1 MKKLGKLLA
10 LGLAG
15 TMVASAVGCGGAT
28 NTGSDTATTE
38 SADQTESTADAS
50 TEESTETAEATEAES
65 TEEATD
71 AAESTGSGAP
81 LVIGESEFSEK
92 FSPFF
97 STTTYDSNVQNLT
110 TVGLIMTD
118 RLGEVIMN
126 GIEGETKEYEGNSYE
141 YKGLSD
147 ITVTENEDGTV
158 DYAFQ
163 LRDDVKFSDGEPLT
177 ADDAIFS
184 MYVFAD
190 PSYDGSSSFN
200 ALPITGMEAY
210 RSGSDTLFNLL
221 VKAGEDNTDFTYF
234 TEDQQKKFW
243 ETDFPA
249 AKEQFINDIAD
260 YCTANGAVSEDEAV
274 AADPIAN
281 AMANWGYGQVADGVL
296 TAPSGATFDVK
307 GGTAPTVDDF
317 WNEIVAAYDGDVV
330 AATDAEKAGDSILD
344 MLGDEYKNAVETGDS
359 VTTIE
364 GIEKTGD
371 YSFTVHMDK
380 LDATAIYSLALP
392 VCPLHYYGDPSKYD
406 YEAGHFGFDKGDLST
421 VRAKT
426 TSPLGAGPYVFQKY
440 ENKIVYFT
448 ANEDFYLGAPEV
460 KEIQMKVTQQ
470 ADAEPA
476 IVQGTL
482 DIAQPSANK
491 STLEQIKGDNSNGE
505 LQGETVYTALTDFN
519 GYGYIGMNSENVK
532 VGDDP
537 SSEESKALRKA
548 IATVLAVHRDVV
560 IDSYYGEAANVI
572 NYPISNTSWAAPQA
586 SDPDYKVAFS
596 VDAEGNDIYTDGMS
610 EDEKYDAALQ
620 AALGFFEKAGYTV
633 EDGKLTAAP
642 EGAKLSYEAMIPAD
656 GSGDHPSFGILTAAK
671 EDLAKI
677 GFDLIINDLS
687 DSSVLWT
694 ATEGGTA
701 EIWCAAWGATIDPD
715 MFQVYHSEGGSAYMY
730 RINQPEL
737 DDLIIEARS
746 TTDQAVRKAIYKECL
761 DYIVDYAVE
770 IPIYQRQECSVYAPE
785 RVNVDESVMLQD
797 QTTFY
802 NFYSTTSGFDQI
814 NTLKTK

>member
-15 TMVASAVGCGGAT
+15 TMVASAVGCGG
-28 NTGSDTATTE
+28 NTSGTETTTE
-38 SADQTESTADAS
+38 SADTTAA
-50 TEESTETAEATEAES
+50 ESTEAASEEAGDAAEAESTDTAEAT
-65 TEEATD
+65 
-71 AAESTGSGAP
+71 ESTGSGAP

-97 STTTYDSNVQNLT
+97 ANTEYDINVEQ
-110 TVGLIMTD
+110 MTSIPLLKVD
-118 RLGEVIMN
+118 RLGEVIYN
-126 GIEGETKEYEGNSYE
+126 GIEGETKEYDGNSYE
-141 YKGLSD
+141 YKGPANC
-147 ITVTENEDGTV
+147 TVTENEDGTV
-158 DYAFQ
+158 DYAFE
-163 LRDDVKFSDGEPLT
+163 LRDDVTFSDGEPVT
-177 ADDAIFS
+177 IDDVIFT
-184 MYVFAD
+184 MYVLAD

-200 ALPITGMEAY
+200 ALPINGMEAY
-210 RSGSDTLFNLL
+210 RSGSDTIFNLL
-221 VKAGEDNTDFTYF
+221 LKAGEDNTDFTYF

-260 YCTANGAVSEDEAV
+260 YCTSAGAVSDDEAI

-281 AMANWGYGQVADGVL
+281 AMANWGYGKAEDGVL

-317 WNEIVAAYDGDVV
+317 WNEIMAAYDNDVL
-330 AATDAEKAGDSILD
+330 AATDKEKAGDGILD
-344 MLGDEYKNAVETGDS
+344 MLDDEYKNSVETGDS
-359 VTTIE
+359 AANIA

-371 YSFTVHMDK
+371 YSMVVHMDK
-380 LDATAIYSLALP
+380 LDATAIYSLMVEIA
-392 VCPLHYYGDPSKYD
+392 PLHYYGDKSLYD
-406 YEAGHFGFDKGDLST
+406 YDNNSFGFTKGDLSA
-421 VRAKT
+421 VRSKT
-426 TSPLGAGPYVFQKY
+426 TTPLGAGPYVFQKY

-448 ANEDFYLGAPEV
+448 ANDNYYLGAPVV
-460 KEIQMKVTQQ
+460 KDVQMKVTQQ

-476 IVQGTL
+476 IVQGTI
-482 DIAQPSANK
+482 DVAEPSANK
-491 STLEQIKGDNSNGE
+491 STLEQIAGDNSNGE
-505 LQGETVYTALTDFN
+505 LTGDKIATSLVDNN

-537 SSEESKALRKA
+537 GSEESKALRKA

-560 IDSYYGEAANVI
+560 IDSYYGDAANVI

-596 VDAEGNDIYTDGMS
+596 VDADGNDIYTEGMT

-642 EGAKLSYEAMIPAD
+642 AGAKLSYEAMIPAD

-701 EIWCAAWGATIDPD
+701 EIWCAAWGSSIDPD
-715 MFQVYHSEGGSAYMY
+715 MYQIYHSEGGSAYMY
-730 RINQPEL
+730 RINQKEL
-737 DDLIIEARS
+737 DDLVIEGRS
-746 TTDQAVRKAIYKECL
+746 TTDQAVRKAIYKEAL

-770 IPIYQRQECSVYAPE
+770 IPIYQRQQCSIYS
-785 RVNVDESVMLQD
+785 VDRIDVDNSEMLQD
-797 QTTFY
+797 QTTYFH
-802 NFYSTTSGFDQI
+802 FFASTSAHDGI
-814 NTLKTK
+814 EKLMTK